1 MNTKLLSEN
10 LDFTKNIHSLS
21 RPSHIV
27 LCYRQ
32 KEAEF
37 DAQGRPY
44 QTFFYTRKP
53 DLQNRIYK
61 LRDSIEAVTIFG
73 ERLAKQGK
81 RADPQQVLDMGQ
93 MADSRWIT
101 KDELSSLTLELI
113 TDSDHREFVTVL
125 ERLVSLP
132 FSYR

>member
-1 MNTKLLSEN
+1 M
-10 LDFTKNIHSLS
+10 
-21 RPSHIV
+21 
-27 LCYRQ
+27 
-32 KEAEF
+32 
-37 DAQGRPY
+37 
-44 QTFFYTRKP
+44 
-53 DLQNRIYK
+53 
-61 LRDSIEAVTIFG
+61 TIFG

-101 KDELSSLTLELI
+101 KDELSTLTLELI
-113 TDSDHREFVTVL
+113 TDSDHREFVNVL

>member
-1 MNTKLLSEN
+1 
-10 LDFTKNIHSLS
+10 
-21 RPSHIV
+21 
-27 LCYRQ
+27 
-32 KEAEF
+32 
-37 DAQGRPY
+37 
-44 QTFFYTRKP
+44 
-53 DLQNRIYK
+53 
-61 LRDSIEAVTIFG
+61 VTIFG

-113 TDSDHREFVTVL
+113 TDSDHREFVNVL

>member
-1 MNTKLLSEN
+1 M
-10 LDFTKNIHSLS
+10 
-21 RPSHIV
+21 
-27 LCYRQ
+27 
-32 KEAEF
+32 
-37 DAQGRPY
+37 
-44 QTFFYTRKP
+44 
-53 DLQNRIYK
+53 
-61 LRDSIEAVTIFG
+61 TIFG

-113 TDSDHREFVTVL
+113 TDSDHREFVNVL